1 MALVRARYKPHQKH
15 MDGPLLKC
23 CTFQVFLLYT
33 GLAARTAADG
43 SSGFRGLGHI
53 DSHED
58 TLTVT
63 LNLGVPENADA
74 PDDTARAGKR
84 KARGSQTKKARNKKD
99 TTNRTIEV
107 EIVQDK
113 TALRSRKGDTGSVL
127 WHAR

>member
-1 MALVRARYKPHQKH
+1 MHI
-15 MDGPLLKC
+15 DGPLLKC
-23 CTFQVFLLYT
+23 YATQVFLLYT

-84 KARGSQTKKARNKKD
+84 KTRGSQTKKARNKRD
-99 TTNRTIEV
+99 AAERTMEV